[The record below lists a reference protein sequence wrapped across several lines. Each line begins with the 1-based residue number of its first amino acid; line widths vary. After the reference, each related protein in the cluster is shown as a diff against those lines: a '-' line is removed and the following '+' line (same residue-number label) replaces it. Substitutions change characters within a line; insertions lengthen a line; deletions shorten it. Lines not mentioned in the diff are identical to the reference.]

1 VPVPETHLGLLAVGV
16 GMSVLGPRRI
26 TSGHSIRRVG
36 WPLIVLGVALAVWA
50 TRTAGNNDLE
60 RPDQVVTS
68 GPYSASRHPMYVA
81 WTLIYLGVALVLN
94 TAWLLLLVPLLAAL
108 IHREAQREEER
119 LEEAFGSE
127 YRAYRGR
134 VRRYL

>member
-1 VPVPETHLGLLAVGV
+1 
-16 GMSVLGPRRI
+16 MSRNPI
-26 TSGHSIRRVG
+26 
-36 WPLIVLGVALAVWA
+36 
-50 TRTAGNNDLE
+50 
-60 RPDQVVTS
+60 
-68 GPYSASRHPMYVA
+68 YVA

-127 YRAYRGR
+127 YRAY
-134 VRRYL
+134 L